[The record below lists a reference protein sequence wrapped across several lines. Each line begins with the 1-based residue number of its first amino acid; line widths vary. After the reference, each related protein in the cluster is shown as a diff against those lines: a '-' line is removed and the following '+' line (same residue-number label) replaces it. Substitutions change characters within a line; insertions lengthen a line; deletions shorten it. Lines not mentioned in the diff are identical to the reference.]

1 MVVWTIF
8 WFIWTIFAFKLFLLK
23 FFCSFKLFFDACA
36 NLQNYKTA
44 DVQMNKYCDSL
55 NYTGYDIMSVVQLN
69 NSSDVTNSSNG
80 SGSNKYPPTWTLLQG
95 SDRKMYGAECTGG
108 SCVSLTNT
116 QQGDAGAY
124 TCTADNGVGAPHAA
138 NIFLTVQCK

>member
-1 MVVWTIF
+1 MFKWTNIVIVWT
-8 WFIWTIFAFKLFLLK
+8 
-23 FFCSFKLFFDACA
+23 
-36 NLQNYKTA
+36 
-44 DVQMNKYCDSL
+44 
-55 NYTGYDIMSVVQLN
+55 TGYDIMSVVQLN